1 MNRFRAPILPACIMA
16 ALAAAVPAGPATAV
30 EQATIEAFAAWSGE
44 GRAVQTGPNEATFVG
59 TLSGTV
65 YGATENGPVESGR
78 MLCPAIV
85 RVNME
90 DGSQSG
96 AGRCSFTAK
105 DGAQIFAE
113 LTCTGIHL
121 IGCDGDFTLT
131 GGSGRF
137 AGIGGGG
144 KVTLRSE
151 FRELVGVSGGSVVE
165 SVSGIMFWPSL
176 SYQLP

>member
-1 MNRFRAPILPACIMA
+1 MTGFRTPVLPACVMA
-16 ALAAAVPAGPATAV
+16 VLAAAAPAGPAAAG

-44 GRAVQTGPNEATFVG
+44 GRAVQTGPSEATFVG
-59 TLSGTV
+59 TISGTV
-65 YGATENGPVESGR
+65 YVETEKGPVESGR

-85 RVNME
+85 RVNMD

-113 LTCTGIHL
+113 LACTGIHL

-137 AGIGGGG
+137 AGITGGGM
-144 KVTLRSE
+144 VILRSE
-151 FRELVGVSGGSVVE
+151 FRELVGVSGGSIVE

-176 SYQLP
+176 SYQIP

>member
-1 MNRFRAPILPACIMA
+1 MRVRAPILPAGILA
-16 ALAAAVPAGPATAV
+16 ALIAMSPAVAA

-59 TLSGTV
+59 TISGTV
-65 YGATENGPVESGR
+65 YVTTEKGPVEGGR
-78 MLCPAIV
+78 LACPAIV

-90 DGSQSG
+90 DGAQNG
-96 AGRCSFTAK
+96 AGRCSFTAG

-121 IGCDGDFTLT
+121 IGCDGDFTFT

-144 KVTLRSE
+144 RVTLRSE
-151 FRELVGVSGGSVVE
+151 FRELVGLSGGAVVE

-176 SYQLP
+176 SYQIP